1 MLINIIN
8 IILAVIYIVAI
19 GIVAIIAIIAFI
31 IWLAS
36 RSNEK
41 MLREKYGEN
50 YDAAMSKEFSDVEC
64 KPYPVVIDKKHIDEK
79 YCPNIKLP
87 NFHVRKCISHMRHF
101 TGDTSETV
109 YIEFISLPDQNIFN
123 SCRHVS
129 KVYSDEAGIRHAVIK
144 YMSDEEMIE
153 WSIDI
158 PENSLS
164 AQISYR
170 SM

>member
-31 IWLAS
+31 IWLSS

-50 YDAAMSKEFSDVEC
+50 YDTAMSKEFADVEC

-129 KVYSDEAGIRHAVIK
+129 KVYSDQAGIRHAVIK

>member
-1 MLINIIN
+1 MLPDIIN
-8 IILAVIYIVAI
+8 VILAAIYIIAI
-19 GIVAIIAIIAFI
+19 GIVAIIAIIVFL
-31 IWLAS
+31 IWFAS
-36 RSNEK
+36 WSHEK
-41 MLREKYGEN
+41 MLRNKFGEN
-50 YDAAMSKEFSDVEC
+50 YDAAVSKEFSDVEC
-64 KPYPVVIDKKHIDEK
+64 KPYPVVIDKKYIDEK
-79 YCPNIKLP
+79 YCPNVKLP
-87 NFHVRKCISHMRHF
+87 NFHVRRCISHMRHF

-123 SCRHVS
+123 PCRHVS
-129 KVYSDEAGIRHAVIK
+129 KVYSDQAGIRHAVIK

>member
-8 IILAVIYIVAI
+8 FILIVISVVAI

-36 RSNEK
+36 RSNDK
-41 MLREKYGEN
+41 ILREKFGEN
-50 YDAAMSKEFSDVEC
+50 YDSAISEEFSDVEC
-64 KPYPVVIDKKHIDEK
+64 KPYPVVIDKNQIDEK

-123 SCRHVS
+123 SCCHVS
-129 KVYSDEAGIRHAVIK
+129 KVFYDEAGIRHAVIE

-158 PENSLS
+158 PENSLY
-164 AQISYR
+164 AQIAYR